1 LGLGVAQKHRSSGAI
16 AAKPQALRGY
26 RSDGIAQL
34 VFKFVLFTGCML
46 GFPSCDIGNRDA
58 PASEPLRV
66 VAIEPHAAQGLDC
79 ENGACGFDPNAPI
92 RLKFDRWLLPT
103 TAVRQ
108 SVSLYTQGTQLGV
121 FLRPDY
127 DVTARSLSYRPD
139 TPLAPG
145 TVYILE
151 IGDADK
157 VPGGFGF
164 RSFDGNALG
173 STTTFAFRTSQSVQT
188 PPPADALPAAPAC
201 DRVVAAL
208 ASAGCT
214 RGGCHSGNSP
224 TMGLLLESPSGLVS
238 TAIDHVARETETGT
252 DVTEQVVSGGRF
264 GTQMPIIDG
273 GRPENSYLIYKLL
286 IGKWLNRELAARP
299 TAPFAANALSQ
310 DAIDRARAWF
320 IEFGAMPPDE
330 IGYPEGVSPLE
341 LVSELQ
347 SWIRAGAS
355 CP

>member
-1 LGLGVAQKHRSSGAI
+1 MGLGVAQEHKTSGAM
-16 AAKPQALRGY
+16 AATPPALRGY
-26 RSDGIAQL
+26 RSHGIAQL
-34 VFKFVLFTGCML
+34 GYKVVLLVGGVLSC
-46 GFPSCDIGNRDA
+46 PSCDVGSRDA

-66 VAIEPHAAQGLDC
+66 VAIEPDTAQGLDC
-79 ENGACGFDPNAPI
+79 KNGACGFDPNAPI

-139 TPLAPG
+139 TPLASG
-145 TVYILE
+145 TVYILKLS
-151 IGDADK
+151 DADQD
-157 VPGGFGF
+157 PNGLGL

-173 STTTFAFRTSQSVQT
+173 STKTFAFRTSQSGQT
-188 PPPADALPAAPAC
+188 PPLVDDLPAPSC

-208 ASAGCT
+208 VSSGCT

-224 TMGLLLESPSGLVS
+224 RMGLLLDSPSGLVS
-238 TAIDHVARETETGT
+238 TAIDHVAHETETGT
-252 DVTEQVVSGGRF
+252 NVTEQVVSGGRF

-286 IGKWLNRELAARP
+286 IGKWFNRELAAQP
-299 TAPFAANALSQ
+299 VTPFTTDALSQ

-320 IEFGAMPPDE
+320 IEFGAMPPDA
-330 IGYPEGVSPLE
+330 IGYPDGISPPE

-347 SWIRAGAS
+347 SWIRSGAS